1 MNKKIILI
9 LLLVAPAYMCAME
22 KEKGGDY
29 EELIDFSQQEQNNN
43 VSIEEDSINN
53 DNSVNDQKNIADSQE
68 NSDSTNQVQKISEKK
83 IMELG
88 SNFTLKFIATGSST
102 LFIILTAIFYRYFES
117 DSSIFW
123 TLGPIIGNI
132 FVGMSRLGYKDEYII
147 TKLVNFLKERDLL
160 IEDPAKKE
168 KELDEL
174 IVTVEK

>member
-43 VSIEEDSINN
+43 VSIDEDSINN
-53 DNSVNDQKNIADSQE
+53 DNSVSEQEKIENNQEDADSG
-68 NSDSTNQVQKISEKK
+68 NLVQKISEKK
-83 IMELG
+83 IRGLNKG
-88 SNFTLKFIATGSST
+88 YNKFLFGLTMFST
-102 LFIILTAIFYRYFES
+102 LVTLTAGICARYS
-117 DSSIFW
+117 DMPFFMIAV
-123 TLGPIIGNI
+123 PIGGNL
-132 FVGMSRLGYKDEYII
+132 FVGLSKLGYKDEYII